1 MGYLEVRVPESLLH
15 LRGSPAGQSFS
26 GSVCRSQLS
35 LGTGQQEKN
44 ILLKPGDNTRPLET
58 YPLACSFTQLLII
71 SINICGVDQ
80 GHTLSQW
87 FSNLSVYL
95 KPLQGL
101 LKRKLLI

>member
-1 MGYLEVRVPESLLH
+1 MGYWEVRVPESQLR

-26 GSVCRSQLS
+26 GSVCRFQLS
-35 LGTGQQEKN
+35 LGIGQQERT
-44 ILLKPGDNTRPLET
+44 ILLKPGDNIRPLET
-58 YPLACSFTQLLII
+58 HPLAGSFMQLLLI

-80 GHTLSQW
+80 GRILSQW